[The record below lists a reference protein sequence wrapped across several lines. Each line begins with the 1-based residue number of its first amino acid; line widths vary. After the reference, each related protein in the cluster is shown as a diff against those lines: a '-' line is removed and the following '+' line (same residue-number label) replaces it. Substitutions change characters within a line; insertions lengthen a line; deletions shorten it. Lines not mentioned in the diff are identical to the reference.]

1 MHSMESKGIE
11 SLKFPGEVLNQQELR
26 IFNFEK
32 LAMATN
38 NFHSDTMLGEGGFG
52 QVYMVKF
59 IISVFNCI
67 HVMWIYNI

>member
-1 MHSMESKGIE
+1 MHSPGFKGIE
-11 SLKFPGEVLNQQELR
+11 SLKFPGEVLKQQELR
-26 IFNFEK
+26 LFNFEK

-52 QVYMVKF
+52 QVYRVKF

-67 HVMWIYNI
+67 HLMWIYNI